1 MNQGQIF
8 LAALL
13 FLFIGC
19 LSKGNP
25 ETEIKIKGSDT
36 LLPVSQQF
44 SELYLEKAPEIRISV
59 VGGGSGV
66 GIEALM
72 QGTTNIAM
80 SSRKL
85 KIQEKIELEDL
96 QKPWVEL
103 PVANDALAVI
113 VHPENPVKKL
123 TKEQLKGIFTGKIVN
138 WKDLGGKDQ
147 KIVVY
152 SRESSSGTFEFFKEL
167 ILDGQD
173 FASNTLMMS
182 ATGLLMQAI
191 SQTESSIAY
200 VGLAY
205 VNKSVSKVAVSF
217 DSGVTFVMPELATA
231 LNKTYPITRPLYFY
245 YLKQDSARLSD
256 FLTFIKSPEQQNE
269 ILKIGYLPAVSY

>member
-25 ETEIKIKGSDT
+25 ESEIKIKGSDT

-96 QKPWVEL
+96 HKPWVEL
-103 PVANDALAVI
+103 TVANDALAVI
-113 VHPENPVKKL
+113 VHPENPIKKL

-147 KIVVY
+147 KN
-152 SRESSSGTFEFFKEL
+152 SCL
-167 ILDGQD
+167 
-173 FASNTLMMS
+173 
-182 ATGLLMQAI
+182 
-191 SQTESSIAY
+191 
-200 VGLAY
+200 
-205 VNKSVSKVAVSF
+205 
-217 DSGVTFVMPELATA
+217 
-231 LNKTYPITRPLYFY
+231 
-245 YLKQDSARLSD
+245 
-256 FLTFIKSPEQQNE
+256 
-269 ILKIGYLPAVSY
+269 